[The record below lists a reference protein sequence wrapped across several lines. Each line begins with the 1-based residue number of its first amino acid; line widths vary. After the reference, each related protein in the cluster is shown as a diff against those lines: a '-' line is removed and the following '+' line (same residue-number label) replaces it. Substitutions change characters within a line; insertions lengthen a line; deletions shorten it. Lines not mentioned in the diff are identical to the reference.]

1 MRLGWL
7 QALVVVGALSLGAP
21 AHASEFTR
29 VDQAERKLALAVG
42 ALDAADGQL
51 DKVRSQNEELGH
63 RIAALKRL
71 RDQRKFAQDATLEKL
86 LQQSVDAAKDLET
99 QANLRSARRTEV
111 ERRIGEVVRTID
123 EEIRLLRPGLKLGS
137 SEQRAETARRLKAL
151 LDRREAARAILA
163 RTSASPRLQESW
175 KKYEV
180 EIDPLDGPVD
190 LREKAD
196 FLEDTRDKLKK
207 KREALKQLLAE
218 AQTEREILRAT
229 HNFRTEVGL
238 FDEQSRSARVPRGEA
253 SRGGSATVLS
263 ASGDE
268 ATSAPNARGGNEPP
282 ADPSAA
288 AVGPSPAPPPQAG
301 FDSTSGRGAEADSA
315 KQSPPASLS
324 GSLGVPIPGQPPK
337 QLDAS
342 ALMGLNPAELGDK
355 VDVRSLESL
364 LSELDRLDAYLDGR
378 AKTIRQRAKRLETDE
393 SKALGGK

>member
-163 RTSASPRLQESW
+163 RT
-175 KKYEV
+175 K
-180 EIDPLDGPVD
+180 I
-190 LREKAD
+190 
-196 FLEDTRDKLKK
+196 
-207 KREALKQLLAE
+207 
-218 AQTEREILRAT
+218 
-229 HNFRTEVGL
+229 
-238 FDEQSRSARVPRGEA
+238 
-253 SRGGSATVLS
+253 
-263 ASGDE
+263 
-268 ATSAPNARGGNEPP
+268 
-282 ADPSAA
+282 
-288 AVGPSPAPPPQAG
+288 
-301 FDSTSGRGAEADSA
+301 
-315 KQSPPASLS
+315 
-324 GSLGVPIPGQPPK
+324 
-337 QLDAS
+337 
-342 ALMGLNPAELGDK
+342 
-355 VDVRSLESL
+355 
-364 LSELDRLDAYLDGR
+364 GR
-378 AKTIRQRAKRLETDE
+378 AHV
-393 SKALGGK
+393 